1 MDLWIRSQDK
11 MKLVKINNIS
21 YMDMAETVETQKHSL
36 WNDCKGILG
45 TYKTKE
51 RALEVLDE
59 IQAILEIKLAAQFGG
74 DSVGDV
80 LVKDNF
86 SDEEIEYIARQLHIY
101 EMPKE

>member
-11 MKLVKINNIS
+11 TKLVKIDNIS
-21 YMDMAETVETQKHSL
+21 YMDMAEDMDTQIHSL

-59 IQAILEIKLAAQFGG
+59 IQNILFYKKMSEDNIVLFSKIISEKYG
-74 DSVGDV
+74 DE
-80 LVKDNF
+80 LKNK
-86 SDEEIEYIARQLHIY
+86 IY
-101 EMPKE
+101 MDTAVYKMPKE

>member
-1 MDLWIRSQDK
+1 MELWIRSQDK
-11 MKLVKINNIS
+11 TKLVKVDNIS
-21 YMDMAETVETQKHSL
+21 YMDMAEDMDSEKHSL

-59 IQAILEIKLAAQFGG
+59 IQ
-74 DSVGDV
+74 
-80 LVKDNF
+80 
-86 SDEEIEYIARQLHIY
+86 DELISTSTVPIFNNEKITCGCARVY